1 MHTPPPMNTSD
12 NQQIVITVG
21 DTVIHAT
28 PLATETAQALL
39 EALPCTAPIQTWGK
53 EIFFKLPL
61 DIEPETAARDV
72 VEPGELAY
80 WPDGGCVA
88 IGFGPTPASRGEEI
102 RLVAPVNIWGTADP
116 AAVRQLT
123 KARAGDTVT
132 MEVTTV
138 GET

>member
-1 MHTPPPMNTSD
+1 MHTPPPMNTSN
-12 NQQIVITVG
+12 NQQLVIKIS
-21 DTVIHAT
+21 DTVIHAR

-39 EALPCTAPIQTWGK
+39 EALPWTARIQTWGD

-61 DIEPETAARDV
+61 DIEPEAEARDV
-72 VEPGELAY
+72 VEAGELAY

-102 RLVAPVNIWGTADP
+102 RLVAPVNIWGTAAP
-116 AAVRQLT
+116 GAVRQL
-123 KARAGDTVT
+123 KAATAGDTVS
-132 MEVTTV
+132 MEIANA